1 MRRIAVIV
9 GRQRGRLARS
19 VECGRTG
26 AWGAVAPHIR
36 CRAPVRLAFT
46 LIELLVVIA
55 IIAVLIG
62 LLLPAVQKVRNAARR
77 LADQNNL
84 KQIGLAVN
92 NYASANSDN
101 LPPALT
107 YENGNYRYWFGS
119 PINGV
124 ADVDPTTGHIMPYL
138 ENNKSALQNPAKSP
152 GKVFLRFDGASG
164 GYGYNWRYLTNTTF
178 TSPPN
183 SVPVWKPVKLTH
195 VRSTSQTVC
204 FVTSVTV
211 DWTTYGTSADPKM
224 VEHPFAEPPSF
235 HSPSVHFRFFSRVAN
250 ILFVDGHVEGMTEPT
265 RNTAASGEPI
275 TVGPF
280 RDKENVF
287 DFGTTDELWD
297 RE

>member
-1 MRRIAVIV
+1 MRR
-9 GRQRGRLARS
+9 RG
-19 VECGRTG
+19 G
-26 AWGAVAPHIR
+26 
-36 CRAPVRLAFT
+36 FT

-92 NYASANSDN
+92 NYASANADD

-119 PINGV
+119 PINGGN
-124 ADVDPTTGHIMPYL
+124 DVDATTGHVMPYL
-138 ENNKSALQNPAKSP
+138 ENNKAALQNPAKSP
-152 GKVFLRFDGASG
+152 GKVYLRFDGASG
-164 GYGYNWRYLTNTTF
+164 GYGYNWRHLTHTTF
-178 TSPPN
+178 PPPAN
-183 SVPVWKPVKLTH
+183 TPVWKAVKLTH

-204 FVTSVTV
+204 FITSVTV
-211 DWTTYGTSADPKM
+211 DWTTYGTPAAPQM
-224 VEHPFAEPPSF
+224 VENPFAEPPSAR
-235 HSPSVHFRFFSRVAN
+235 SPSVHHRFFGRIAN
-250 ILFVDGHVEGMTEPT
+250 VLFVDGHVEAITQPT
-265 RNTAASGEPI
+265 RNPAASGEPAA
-275 TVGPF
+275 VGPF
-280 RDKENVF
+280 REQENVF